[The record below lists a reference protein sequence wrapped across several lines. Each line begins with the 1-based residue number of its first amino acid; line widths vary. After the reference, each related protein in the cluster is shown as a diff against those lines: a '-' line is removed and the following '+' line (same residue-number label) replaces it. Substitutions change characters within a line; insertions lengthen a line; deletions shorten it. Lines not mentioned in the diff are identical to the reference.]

1 MILTGTFAL
10 LGTVLATLAAGYA
23 LTALLAVIVS
33 SSRPRHKPLQRPP
46 VTVLK
51 PLCGAEPELGECLR
65 SLLRQDYPEL
75 QVVCGVRDP
84 HDPAVALVETLRR
97 EFPERELSLVVDQR
111 QHGTSAKVSNL
122 INMYAHARHDYL
134 VIADSDVLVPPQYLE
149 RVVSPLLEPGVG
161 LVTCPYH
168 GRPSGGPWSGLGA
181 AFIDQWF
188 MPSVR
193 VAALF
198 GSRAFAFGATIA
210 LTRGTLQAI
219 GGLAAIADQLADDYR
234 LGELTRARG
243 LSTVLSDVIVETV
256 VTEPTL
262 GHLARHELRW
272 LRTIRAVRPMSY
284 AGLFVTFAL
293 PVAAL
298 GWLLAGGQVPVRS
311 LLLVTVL
318 ARTMLYFAVGRPGVP
333 RAGLWAVP
341 VGDTLGLG
349 LWFWGF
355 AGRHVHWR
363 QTRYAIARDGSAHP
377 IS

>member
-1 MILTGTFAL
+1 MILTGVLPL

-23 LTALLAVIVS
+23 LTALLAVVVPL
-33 SSRPRHKPLQRPP
+33 SRPPRGPLRRPP

-51 PLCGAEPELGECLR
+51 PLCGAEPQLAECLR
-65 SLLRQDYPEL
+65 TLLRQDYPDL
-75 QVVCGVRDP
+75 QVVCGVRER
-84 HDPAVALVETLRR
+84 HDPAVAVVEALQR
-97 EFPERELSLVVDQR
+97 EFPERELRLIVDAR

-122 INMYAHARHDYL
+122 INMLAHARHDYL
-134 VIADSDVLVPPQYLE
+134 VIADSDVHVPPEYVE

-168 GRPSGGPWSGLGA
+168 GRPSGGPWSALGA
-181 AFIDQWF
+181 AFIDEWF

-210 LTRGTLQAI
+210 LSGGTLQKI

-234 LGELTRARG
+234 LGELTRMQG
-243 LSTVLSDVIVETV
+243 LSTVLSDVVVETV

-262 GHLARHELRW
+262 GHLSRHELRW
-272 LRTIRAVRPMSY
+272 LRTIRAVRPLSY

-298 GWLLAGGQVPVRS
+298 GWLLAGGHGPVRS

-318 ARTMLYFAVGRPGVP
+318 ARTMLHFAVGRRGVP

-341 VGDTLGLG
+341 VGDALGFG

-355 AGRHVHWR
+355 AARHVHWR